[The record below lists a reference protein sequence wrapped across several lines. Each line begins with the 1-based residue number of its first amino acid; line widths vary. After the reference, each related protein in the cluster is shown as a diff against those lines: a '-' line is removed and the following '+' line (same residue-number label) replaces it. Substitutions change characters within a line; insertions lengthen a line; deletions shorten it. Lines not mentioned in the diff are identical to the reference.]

1 MGVQSYLA
9 FGSKVGEGSVA
20 GVVDCVLV
28 MLDKDVVD
36 NCKSCCE
43 YFEFLKNY
51 ASSVRTERERECVC
65 DCVCIV
71 CE

>member
-1 MGVQSYLA
+1 MAVQSSLA
-9 FGSKVGEGSVA
+9 FGSGTDKGPIASI
-20 GVVDCVLV
+20 VDYVLV

-51 ASSVRTERERECVC
+51 ASYVSSVGVGEG
-65 DCVCIV
+65 D
-71 CE
+71 